1 MNFLP
6 ITLRFAK
13 VLWAIPFSLVYATPA
28 PRHSVW
34 TFLLLADF
42 FSFPLSSCTVIQGYV
57 YFQHVRDFRGRG
69 GHCFTHHLKM
79 HSSFKL
85 MLAFCVTLRS
95 TNTSGPSQRAQN
107 SVMITATITI
117 FSTYHVPNTWLKLS
131 LIPMPTCKVDIII
144 LTLRMRKLRPSKFQQ
159 LVPVHPFDKRQGQD
173 VNSDSSDP
181 KLPLA
186 TKAL

>member
-95 TNTSGPSQRAQN
+95 ANTSGPSQRAQN
-107 SVMITATITI
+107 SVMITAAITI
-117 FSTYHVPNTWLKLS
+117 FSTYHGPNTWLVIFNPHANLQGRYYYPHFTDEETETQQVS
-131 LIPMPTCKVDIII
+131 TTCA
-144 LTLRMRKLRPSKFQQ
+144 
-159 LVPVHPFDKRQGQD
+159 
-173 VNSDSSDP
+173 SSSFW
-181 KLPLA
+181 
-186 TKAL
+186 